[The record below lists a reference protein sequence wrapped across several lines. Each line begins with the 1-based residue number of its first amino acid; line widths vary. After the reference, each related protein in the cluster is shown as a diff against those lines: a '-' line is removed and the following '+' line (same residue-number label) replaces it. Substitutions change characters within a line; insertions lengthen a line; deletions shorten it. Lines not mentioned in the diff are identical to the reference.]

1 MNWGK
6 TQKIIA
12 SIVGLITI
20 FAAGFVVYNHFA
32 KQSAHAALAA
42 NVETNYVQQS
52 ELVAMNKNVQQTN
65 YDFWI
70 YRIKQ
75 EISDLYKELRKTV
88 DKIKQQQ
95 IQDEIEMKKDEL
107 KNYNKKLDGLKEGIN
122 E

>member
-32 KQSAHAALAA
+32 KQSAHAALVI
-42 NVETNYVQQS
+42 NVEKNYVQQI

-65 YDFWI
+65 YEFWI
-70 YRIKQ
+70 WRIKS
-75 EISDLYKELRKTV
+75 EISELYKELRATIDEIK
-88 DKIKQQQ
+88 KQQ
-95 IQDEIEMKKDEL
+95 INDEIESKKEEL
-107 KNYNKKLDGLKEGIN
+107 KNYNEKLQELK
-122 E
+122 

>member
-12 SIVGLITI
+12 SIVGAIVI
-20 FAAGFVVYNHFA
+20 FGAAWSAYHHFA
-32 KQSAHAALAA
+32 KQTDHVALAA

-88 DKIKQQQ
+88 DKIKKQQ
-95 IQDEIEMKKDEL
+95 IQDEIEMKKEEL
-107 KNYNKKLDGLKEGIN
+107 KNYNNKLQGLKK
-122 E
+122 